1 MPART
6 GGRRAE
12 ERGPTR
18 AGIEPEH
25 EATLLFAS
33 TTGLILGLLTGLLTG
48 DQAMAAI
55 DYRLGRIFKRHR

>member
-33 TTGLILGLLTGLLTG
+33 TTGLILGLLTG